1 MPRGL
6 NRKQPCETFPS
17 PRGGDR
23 IGRDRAKFGVS
34 HFSFKFNPFRRGV
47 AKVPPALRRNKEE
60 VLLASVTLRE
70 LLESG
75 SHFGHKTNRWNPK
88 MKPYIF
94 GARNGVYI
102 IDLQKTLHLFKEAM
116 DFLKEVASKGGD
128 VLFVGTKPQAQ
139 EIVAE
144 EAQRVG
150 MPYVTVRW
158 LGGTLTN
165 FATIKNSIARL
176 VELDGMKE
184 DGTFDLLAK
193 KEAVRRE
200 KDRQRLDKFLGGI
213 KNMKNIPKAMFIVD
227 AGHEHI
233 AIREAIKLGIPVI
246 SMVDTNANPD
256 GVDFVLPGNDD
267 ALRSV
272 RLFVSRL
279 ADTVSEGVALRK
291 DGKAEA
297 AIAGDDVAK
306 EILEAAEKGEETP
319 PAASEKAPAGDIPAE
334 VEPAAEEKATVDEPA
349 G

>member
-1 MPRGL
+1 MV
-6 NRKQPCETFPS
+6 PS
-17 PRGGDR
+17 
-23 IGRDRAKFGVS
+23 
-34 HFSFKFNPFRRGV
+34 
-47 AKVPPALRRNKEE
+47 ALRRNKEE
-60 VLLASVTLRE
+60 VLLATVTLRE

-116 DFLKEVASKGGD
+116 DFLKEVTAKGGD

-144 EAQRVG
+144 EARRVN

-165 FATIKNSIARL
+165 FSTIKNSIARL

-184 DGTFDLLAK
+184 DGTYDLLAK

-200 KDRQRLDKFLGGI
+200 KDRLRLDTFLGGI
-213 KNMKNIPKAMFIVD
+213 KNMKKIPKAMFIVD

-233 AIREAIKLGIPVI
+233 AIREAIKLSIPVI
-246 SMVDTNANPD
+246 SMMDTNADPD
-256 GVDFVLPGNDD
+256 GVDYILPGNDD

-279 ADTVSEGVALRK
+279 ADTVSEGVALRT

-306 EILEAAEKGEETP
+306 EILEAAEKSGKTP
-319 PAASEKAPAGDIPAE
+319 PAATEAAPAASGTKPAASGTKPAEAAPAGDTPVKAEPA
-334 VEPAAEEKATVDEPA
+334 VEKAAPAAEKPVAEKKA
-349 G
+349 

>member
-1 MPRGL
+1 M
-6 NRKQPCETFPS
+6 
-17 PRGGDR
+17 
-23 IGRDRAKFGVS
+23 
-34 HFSFKFNPFRRGV
+34 
-47 AKVPPALRRNKEE
+47 
-60 VLLASVTLRE
+60 ASVTLRE

-116 DFLKEVASKGGD
+116 DFLKEVTSKGGD

-297 AIAGDDVAK
+297 AMAGDDVAK